1 MADELDDL
9 GVELAQEQ
17 EQSRWRVLP
26 EISAGDIVAIVI
38 AICSAVGTGTT
49 AYFTMDKR
57 QALTEAR
64 IEQVEARMREQAKI
78 DADQTEDFRSAV
90 RELRED
96 IKDLAFKLDRLIER
110 QQFPSAP
117 ASRGEAYDPAQPR
130 RQREVVA
137 KHAAARVMSS

>member
-90 RELRED
+90 RELHQD

-110 QQFPSAP
+110 QQLSSAP
-117 ASRGEAYDPAQPR
+117 AYRGEAFDPAQPR

-137 KHAAARVMSS
+137 KHAAARVESS

>member
-49 AYFTMDKR
+49 AYFTMHKR

-90 RELRED
+90 RELHQD

-110 QQFPSAP
+110 QQLSSAP
-117 ASRGEAYDPAQPR
+117 AYRGEAYDPAQPP

-137 KHAAARVMSS
+137 KHAAARVESS